1 MKKAIIMLLACAL
14 VLSCVSVFAAAPAT
28 PWNDDSIK
36 VKVTNTFTAEDT
48 VYDQSAMFAP
58 GVNWSGNLEWSLKN
72 NQLVA
77 VQKADASGDTESV
90 LTQSFNNYTT
100 QDTGA
105 DGYGFYIKNNC
116 AKAVLFSF
124 DGSWIAPVS
133 DPGSTIGNSGIILT
147 PDSEAV
153 LTSMDGVETVIKA
166 DEVLDSGA
174 AALKIPQGFEGY
186 VTIPAASLAMSI
198 AAGNEYSD
206 LNGQPW
212 DNTKMTLTWVA
223 FCLNDVDANGLIFD
237 NFFVYGTDIT
247 ASEDASVVT
256 DAITLQQGG
265 EQGGNDNNDNQDSQ
279 QGTGDLSVLAYAAA
293 AAAGCGAL
301 IIRRKK

>member
-124 DGSWIAPVS
+124 DGSWIAPAE
-133 DPGSTIGNSGIILT
+133 DAGSTLANSGLSFT
-147 PDSEAV
+147 ADSEAV
-153 LTSMDGVETVIKA
+153 LTSMDGVQSTIKA
-166 DEVLDSGA
+166 EGTMSNNNA
-174 AALKIPQGFEGY
+174 AAFKIPAGFEGY
-186 VTIPAASLAMSI
+186 ITIPTASINLIVAE
-198 AAGNEYSD
+198 GNDYSD
-206 LNGQPW
+206 LNGQPL
-212 DNTKMTLTWVA
+212 DNTQITVTWPA
-223 FCLNDVDANGLIFD
+223 FNLDNVDSNGVVFD
-237 NFFVYGTDIT
+237 NFFVYGANIEASADADI
-247 ASEDASVVT
+247 VT
-256 DAITLQQGG
+256 DAITL
-265 EQGGNDNNDNQDSQ
+265 
-279 QGTGDLSVLAYAAA
+279 
-293 AAAGCGAL
+293 
-301 IIRRKK
+301 K